1 MPKPNQKSVTL
12 HKETVERAKKYADK
26 HGPFKRNGDG
36 SVSGFVTELI
46 NEKTQEDS

>member
-1 MPKPNQKSVTL
+1 MPKPNQKTVTL
-12 HKETVERAKKYADK
+12 HKKTYGLAKEYADK

-46 NEKTQEDS
+46 NDKTREAS